1 MDHTLEQH
9 YLAQIEGLRADVRY
23 WKRRA
28 AQASAPKFNFYD
40 DHIYGLLLSTDVCTA
55 WRHFENNKP
64 GLWSIDFNSEI
75 CKLTGF
81 YSSINA
87 VVDDFGNLVK
97 VD

>member
-9 YLAQIEGLRADVRY
+9 YLAQIEGLRADVSY
-23 WKRRA
+23 WRRRA
-28 AQASAPKFNFYD
+28 APVAAPNFQFYD
-40 DHIYGLLLSTDVCTA
+40 SYVHGLLLWTDVCTA
-55 WRHFENNKP
+55 WRHFSANRP

-75 CKLTGF
+75 CKLTGL